1 VQRTPALNYVRI
13 AKTRASQSG
22 EVMIISVASGKGGTG
37 KTTVA
42 VNLALSLRA
51 EEVQL
56 LDCDVEEPNSHLFLN
71 PVIRETKP
79 AYTLVPT
86 VNYERC
92 DFCGKCALACEYN
105 ALVVVPQK
113 EVLVF
118 PGLCHGC
125 GLCSLVCPQDAISEY
140 PREIGVIKKGRSGDG
155 SIELVYGLLKIGE
168 IMATPLID
176 QVKAELDPAKTVI
189 IDVPPGTACPVIAAV
204 QGSDY
209 CILVTEPTPFGL
221 YDLKLAVA
229 VLRVLAIS
237 CGVVVNK
244 AGIGDRSVYEYCEKE
259 GLPILLEIPH
269 DRRIAECCSEGVPFI
284 KRLPKW
290 RERLAALMQRVEKE
304 REQ

>member
-1 VQRTPALNYVRI
+1 
-13 AKTRASQSG
+13 
-22 EVMIISVASGKGGTG
+22 MIISVASGKGGTG

-42 VNLALSLRA
+42 VNLALSLKDEA
-51 EEVQL
+51 VQL

-71 PVIRETKP
+71 PVILETKP
-79 AYTLVPT
+79 AYTLVPAI
-86 VNYERC
+86 NYERC
-92 DFCGKCALACEYN
+92 DFCGKCAPACEYN

-113 EVLVF
+113 EVMVF

-125 GLCSLVCPQDAISEY
+125 GLCSLVCPQNAISEQ
-140 PREIGVIKKGRSGDG
+140 PREIGVIKKGRSGDDD

-168 IMATPLID
+168 VMATPLID
-176 QVKAELDPAKTVI
+176 RVKAELDPQKTVI

-229 VLRVLAIS
+229 VLRVLAIP

-244 AGIGDRSVYEYCEKE
+244 AGIGDRGVYAYCESE

-269 DRRIAECCSEGVPFI
+269 DKRIAECYSEGVPFI
-284 KRLPKW
+284 KQLPEW
-290 RERLAALMQRVEKE
+290 QEQFAALMERVADEQKKE
-304 REQ
+304 LEQ

>member
-1 VQRTPALNYVRI
+1 
-13 AKTRASQSG
+13 
-22 EVMIISVASGKGGTG
+22 MIISIASGKGGTG

-42 VNLALSLRA
+42 VNLALSLSDK
-51 EEVQL
+51 EVQV
-56 LDCDVEEPNSHLFLN
+56 LDCDVEEPNAHLFLN
-71 PVIRETKP
+71 PLIRETKP

-92 DFCGKCALACEYN
+92 DFCGKCAPACEYH

-113 EVLVF
+113 EVMVF

-125 GLCSLVCPQDAISEY
+125 GLCSLVCPQDAISEV

-155 SIELVYGLLKIGE
+155 SIELVYGLLKISE

-176 QVKAELDPAKTVI
+176 QVKAELNPAKTVI

-221 YDLKLAVA
+221 YDLTLAVA
-229 VLRVLAIS
+229 VLRVLAIP
-237 CGVVVNK
+237 CGVVINK
-244 AGIGDRSVYEYCEKE
+244 AGIGDRRVYAYCEKE

-269 DRRIAECCSEGVPFI
+269 DKRIAQCCSEGVPFI
-284 KRLPKW
+284 KELPEW
-290 RERLAALMQRVEKE
+290 RERFAALMERVEE
-304 REQ
+304 EQHEQ

>member
-1 VQRTPALNYVRI
+1 
-13 AKTRASQSG
+13 
-22 EVMIISVASGKGGTG
+22 MIISVASGKGGTG

-42 VNLALSLRA
+42 INLALSLSD
-51 EEVQL
+51 EEVQV

-71 PVIRETKP
+71 PVIRETTP
-79 AYTLVPT
+79 AYTPVP
-86 VNYERC
+86 VISYERC

-113 EVLVF
+113 EVMVF

-125 GLCSLVCPQDAISEY
+125 GLCSLVCPQDAISER
-140 PREIGVIKKGRSGDG
+140 PREIGMIKKGRSGDG
-155 SIELVYGLLKIGE
+155 RIELVYGLLKIGE

-176 QVKAELDPAKTVI
+176 QVKAELDPEKTVI

-204 QGSDY
+204 QGSEY

-229 VLRVLAIS
+229 VLRVLAIP

-244 AGIGDRSVYEYCEKE
+244 AGIGDQSVYEYCESE

-269 DRRIAECCSEGVPFI
+269 DKRIAECYSEGVPFI
-284 KRLPKW
+284 DRLPEW
-290 RERLAALMQRVEKE
+290 QERFAALRKRIAEEVE

>member
-1 VQRTPALNYVRI
+1 
-13 AKTRASQSG
+13 
-22 EVMIISVASGKGGTG
+22 MIISVASGKGGTG

-42 VNLALSLRA
+42 VNLALSLKD
-51 EEVQL
+51 EPVQV
-56 LDCDVEEPNSHLFLN
+56 LDCDVEEPNSHLFLD
-71 PVIRETKP
+71 PVILETKP
-79 AYTLVPT
+79 AYTQVPA

-92 DFCGKCALACEYN
+92 DFCGKCASACEYN

-113 EVLVF
+113 EVMVF

-125 GLCSLVCPQDAISEY
+125 GLCSLVCPQDAITEQ
-140 PREIGVIKKGRSGDG
+140 PREIGVIKKGRSGDD
-155 SIELVYGLLKIGE
+155 SIELVYGLLNIGE

-176 QVKAELDPAKTVI
+176 QVKAELDPEKTVI

-204 QGSDY
+204 QDSDY

-229 VLRVLAIS
+229 VLRVLAIP

-244 AGIGDRSVYEYCEKE
+244 AGIGDRGVYAYCESE

-269 DRRIAECCSEGVPFI
+269 DKRIAECYSEGVPFI
-284 KRLPKW
+284 KQLPEW
-290 RERLAALMQRVEKE
+290 QERFTALIERVVEEQKE
-304 REQ
+304 GA